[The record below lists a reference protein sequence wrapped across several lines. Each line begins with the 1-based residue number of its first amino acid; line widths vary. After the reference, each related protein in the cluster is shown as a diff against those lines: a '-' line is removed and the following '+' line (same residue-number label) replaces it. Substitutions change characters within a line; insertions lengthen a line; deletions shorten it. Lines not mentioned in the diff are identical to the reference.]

1 MENQTLVQEKSPK
14 WRQPVSLKANDLKDS
29 IQKMIDEI
37 QKFTNENKLEF
48 ITNSGVKTD
57 SLQSLKQ
64 FDSEPFINLSKRSKK
79 RIAKQIYK
87 LSKKKTLVIIN
98 RFVSFFSKITGL
110 EPIKVLPS
118 REEQNIMTLR
128 GNYKKAREEFF
139 KSKNAFKEAK
149 KEFKGKTYFG

>member
-64 FDSEPFINLSKRSKK
+64 LLFL
-79 RIAKQIYK
+79 
-87 LSKKKTLVIIN
+87 
-98 RFVSFFSKITGL
+98 
-110 EPIKVLPS
+110 
-118 REEQNIMTLR
+118 
-128 GNYKKAREEFF
+128 
-139 KSKNAFKEAK
+139 
-149 KEFKGKTYFG
+149 